1 MVSAAKRKDAVSS
14 SVFGIAVTAVNNI
27 ATAGSLSDFG
37 LHCIRECAADTVV
50 VFVHGILSSGETAW
64 GSPSWPDLLADD
76 QDLEKVGVY
85 VVTYETGLRSRT
97 YGIADVADYLREHLR
112 LSKLLEKPK
121 IVFVCHSMGGIVVR
135 RFLVANQAELIA
147 KQPSIGLFL
156 VASPSLGSRDANMLS
171 VLSFVLQHTQ
181 AAALRF
187 SQANTSLDELH
198 RDFRALLSS
207 GKPSIEGRELTE
219 DRPIAVKRWLG
230 LWRQVVEPFAAGQY
244 FYKRGFEPFKVPG
257 SDHVS
262 IVKPLYTGAIQH
274 LMLKNFILGF
284 IHPHNASLLAPVDE
298 QETLKA
304 YRAIAELH
312 QGIARVMSK
321 PVALGKLQHAIF
333 ETRQYIERRR
343 RREPRDLEAE
353 RLLAKLWNDCGNALQ
368 KFDAGLASLCWIK
381 GHGWADER
389 LWTDPRFA
397 NLPVELDDMLQRLHE
412 AMSRQADEMPTT
424 VEESRKALVAMSK
437 TLDDFDEAAPAMA
450 DVLKQPGLKTGPLH
464 SITHRMT
471 DKNTME
477 FLGLGRKVTVSDLVT
492 LPADDRGTIEA
503 FEEGMRE
510 LKRGFEAII
519 ANGLRS
525 QEDED
530 KLIEISSQMG
540 TNLNFVLGIIENN
553 FGVPLMDHYGAQR
566 MIAEY
571 AMQET
576 QRRDAARKRAAMVGL
591 DHSRL
596 N

>member
-1 MVSAAKRKDAVSS
+1 
-14 SVFGIAVTAVNNI
+14 
-27 ATAGSLSDFG
+27 
-37 LHCIRECAADTVV
+37 

-64 GSPSWPDLLADD
+64 GSPSWPDLLAAER
-76 QDLEKVGVY
+76 DLENVGVF
-85 VVTYETGLRSRT
+85 VVTYQTGLRSRT

-112 LSKLLEKPK
+112 LSKLLEKPR

-135 RFLVANQAELIA
+135 RFLVANQADLIA

-207 GKPSIEGRELTE
+207 GRLSIEGRELIE

-230 LWRQVVEPFAAGQY
+230 LWRQVVEPFAAAQY
-244 FYKRGFEPFKVPG
+244 FYKPGFEPFKVPG

-274 LMLKNFILGF
+274 LMLKSFILEF
-284 IHPHNASLLAPVDE
+284 IHPYNASLLEPVDE

-304 YRAIAELH
+304 YTAIAELH
-312 QGIARVMSK
+312 QGIARVVSK
-321 PVALGKLQHAIF
+321 PEALGKLQHAIF
-333 ETRQYIERRR
+333 ETRQYTERRR

-353 RLLAKLWNDCGNALQ
+353 RLLANLWIDCGNALQ

-397 NLPVELDDMLQRLHE
+397 NLPVELDDMLQRLHD
-412 AMSRQADEMPTT
+412 AMSRQADEMPMTI
-424 VEESRKALVAMSK
+424 EESRKALVAMSK
-437 TLDDFDEAAPAMA
+437 ALDDFDKAAPAMA
-450 DVLKQPGLKTGPLH
+450 DVLKQPGLKTGRLH
-464 SITHRMT
+464 SVTHRMT
-471 DKNTME
+471 DKNTIE
-477 FLGLGRKVTVSDLVT
+477 FSGMGSKVTVNDLVN
-492 LPADDRGTIEA
+492 LPADDRRTIAA
-503 FEEGMRE
+503 FEEGMRK
-510 LKRGFEAII
+510 LKSEFEVII
-519 ANGLRS
+519 AKGRRS
-525 QEDED
+525 QQDDDE
-530 KLIEISSQMG
+530 LIAISSQMG
-540 TNLNFVLGIIENN
+540 TDLNFVLGIIENR
-553 FGVPLMDHYGAQR
+553 FGVPLQDHYAAQR

-571 AMQET
+571 AMQEA
-576 QRRDAARKRAAMVGL
+576 QKRDEARKRAAMAGL
-591 DHSRL
+591 GHSRL